1 MTQLCWEEC
10 EEDAAEKTMT
20 KLGLSEKF
28 KQRLSVNSKNDPA
41 HCF

>member
-20 KLGLSEKF
+20 KLGLSEKSMNAMHF
-28 KQRLSVNSKNDPA
+28 YGTTNLNN
-41 HCF
+41 